1 MKNAVLIMILLCEV
15 WGISY
20 AGWRN
25 VPRSM
30 MFYTQLSNAAAFFSA
45 LALLCLGS
53 FTWVT
58 AFRYLS
64 VCMLMMTMFVTIFI
78 LVPAI
83 KDTRLLLWSRAG
95 FFTAY
100 CLSDP
105 EFCQL
110 RISGSTCGS
119 PYDHSAGNRYT
130 GIWGYHAVFQLPAQ
144 SRRSLSVSACV
155 STEQNGYGI
164 VVYGTAG
171 SDRILCI
178 CIGLD
183 CLSAFPALKGNNSIL
198 II

>member
-95 FFTAY
+95 FFLHIVCPILNFVSYVFLEAHADHRMIILPVIVTLAY
-100 CLSDP
+100 GDIMLYFNYQRKVDGP
-105 EFCQL
+105 YPFL
-110 RISGSTCGS
+110 RV
-119 PYDHSAGNRYT
+119 Y
-130 GIWGYHAVFQLPAQ
+130 QQ
-144 SRRSLSVSACV
+144 SRTATVLWFTALLAVIVFFASVLAW
-155 STEQNGYGI
+155 I
-164 VVYGTAG
+164 A
-171 SDRILCI
+171 
-178 CIGLD
+178 
-183 CLSAFPALKGNNSIL
+183 
-198 II
+198 